1 MRSRQ
6 PGIPFTGTPSCSSS
20 SGSVRGGGGSNGRG
34 SSSLNM
40 IRTRTPRAWA
50 SRIARRAQ
58 PGDQPLRDRLRAL
71 PALHERDD
79 VDRRHAR

>member
-1 MRSRQ
+1 
-6 PGIPFTGTPSCSSS
+6 
-20 SGSVRGGGGSNGRG
+20 
-34 SSSLNM
+34 M
-40 IRTRTPRAWA
+40 IRTRTPPAWA